1 MFTIRASHSTSCFFQ
16 GSTLFDKD
24 LVVSAKK
31 CCPLSI
37 TQSNTE
43 PLSISYQP
51 CKPSTRCNASSQWL
65 ASGSDIFGKRR
76 FFFFFLWNCW
86 KRLPP
91 YSWGHFCE
99 TFSKS
104 FWLKT
109 NIFNLNSLCSCFFC
123 RSVCRHLYHSL
134 RWFPH
139 QKNLKIS
146 SRRFLIGLPAGTDA
160 SIVCNDVLGHLGQ
173 VTQLQHG
180 GFLQFSVA
188 GWWQGKIINCR
199 CSWKDHAIYCLY
211 MHTYMYIHIYIC
223 SSL

>member
-1 MFTIRASHSTSCFFQ
+1 MLPILHHVFSKEAPFSTKTWLFLQRNVVLYPSHNQILNHYPSATS
-16 GSTLFDKD
+16 
-24 LVVSAKK
+24 LVNLLRGVMLPANDW
-31 CCPLSI
+31 PLGLTSLE
-37 TQSNTE
+37 SE
-43 PLSISYQP
+43 
-51 CKPSTRCNASSQWL
+51 
-65 ASGSDIFGKRR
+65 G
-76 FFFFFLWNCW
+76 FFFLWNCW

-109 NIFNLNSLCSCFFC
+109 NIFNLNSCSCFFC

-180 GFLQFSVA
+180 GFLQLGVA
-188 GWWQGKIINCR
+188 GCAVVVGRIMR
-199 CSWKDHAIYCLY
+199 
-211 MHTYMYIHIYIC
+211 YIVFICTHICIYIYTFVHPY
-223 SSL
+223 STIPITNHE

>member
-1 MFTIRASHSTSCFFQ
+1 MTGLWVWH
-16 GSTLFDKD
+16 LWK
-24 LVVSAKK
+24 AKV
-31 CCPLSI
+31 
-37 TQSNTE
+37 
-43 PLSISYQP
+43 
-51 CKPSTRCNASSQWL
+51 
-65 ASGSDIFGKRR
+65 
-76 FFFFFLWNCW
+76 FFFFVELLKKVTTIQLGPFLWNIFQ
-86 KRLPP
+86 KFLV
-91 YSWGHFCE
+91 
-99 TFSKS
+99 K
-104 FWLKT
+104 K
-109 NIFNLNSLCSCFFC
+109 NIFNLNSCSCFFC

-180 GFLQFSVA
+180 GFLQLGVA